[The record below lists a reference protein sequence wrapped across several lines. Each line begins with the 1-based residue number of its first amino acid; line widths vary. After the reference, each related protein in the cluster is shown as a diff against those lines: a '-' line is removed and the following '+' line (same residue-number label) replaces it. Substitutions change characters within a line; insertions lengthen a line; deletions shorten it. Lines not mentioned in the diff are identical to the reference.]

1 MLIVGA
7 GLAGL
12 AAAQDLK
19 AAGQRVQ
26 VLDKARGVS
35 GRAAT
40 RTRGK
45 FICDHGAQFFTA
57 RGERLE
63 ALCWSGL
70 ADGWL
75 QIWTRGFAQYR
86 AGVWSDPPLEGF
98 PRYAPHAGM
107 NILGKVLGKGLE
119 VGLETQI
126 THVKRIGRLWEL
138 SDSAGNTYQ
147 DEHVIFNLPAPQL
160 IPLLRDVW
168 DVSPLEPVQFD
179 PCFALMVTLEQDLN
193 VPWKAAQL
201 EHPVLSWI
209 ARDHTKRPTQHRGD
223 AAPVVLV
230 VHASGTWS
238 KSWLKRDLKDVQAE
252 MLLALREVL
261 GDVLGDLE
269 GKNLQVKESY
279 IHRWLYAQPTVVF
292 PATHFWD
299 AQLGLGWCGD
309 WCGAAK
315 VEGAVSS
322 GWAVAEAVLN
332 G

>member
-26 VLDKARGVS
+26 VLDKARGIS

-40 RTRGK
+40 RTRGNM
-45 FICDHGAQFFTA
+45 ICDHGAQFFTA

-75 QIWTRGFAQYR
+75 QIWTRGFAQYQVQDQ
-86 AGVWSDPPLEGF
+86 AGIWTDAPLEGF
-98 PRYAPHAGM
+98 PRYAPYAGM

-119 VGLETQI
+119 VRLETQI
-126 THVKRIGRLWEL
+126 SQVKRIGTVWEL
-138 SDSAGNTYQ
+138 TDSAGNIFR
-147 DEHVIFNLPAPQL
+147 DEQVIFNLPAPQL
-160 IPLLRDVW
+160 IALIKDVW

-201 EHPVLSWI
+201 EHSVLSWI
-209 ARDHTKRPTQHRGD
+209 ARDHTKRPTQHLTD
-223 AAPVVLV
+223 APPVLV
-230 VHASGTWS
+230 VHASGSWS
-238 KSWLKRDLKDVQAE
+238 KSWLERDLKDVQAE
-252 MLLALREVL
+252 MLLAL

-269 GKNLQVKESY
+269 GKNLQVKESH
-279 IHRWLYAQPTVVF
+279 IHRWRYAQPTVSF
-292 PATHFWD
+292 PASHFWD

-322 GWAVAEAVLN
+322 GWDLAGAVLN